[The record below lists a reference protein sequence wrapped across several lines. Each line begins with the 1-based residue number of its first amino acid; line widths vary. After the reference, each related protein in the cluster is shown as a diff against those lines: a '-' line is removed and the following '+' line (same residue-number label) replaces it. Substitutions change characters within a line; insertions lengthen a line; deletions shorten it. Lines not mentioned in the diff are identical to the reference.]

1 MTTLD
6 TVLVSMTTSV
16 IVTLL
21 YSFVGVLWAPR
32 APTPKRIQEVQR
44 ALERANW
51 TAAVGAGTPP
61 SAPVPPVE

>member
-6 TVLVSMTTSV
+6 TVLVSGATSI

-21 YSFVGVLWAPR
+21 YSFVGLLWAPR
-32 APTPKRIQEVQR
+32 SPTPKRIQEVQR
-44 ALERANW
+44 AFERTNLVTVATG
-51 TAAVGAGTPP
+51 TAP